1 MRSGRFVKK
10 RVYRTVVSVAFIK
23 MAEGELPMAILPLVY
38 RFLGNL
44 MTTVAAISAAVTATA
59 MIVTATTTATMAGV
73 KFLFRGITYELDH
86 TYVMQIFT
94 G

>member
-1 MRSGRFVKK
+1 
-10 RVYRTVVSVAFIK
+10 
-23 MAEGELPMAILPLVY
+23 
-38 RFLGNL
+38 
-44 MTTVAAISAAVTATA
+44 MTTVAAISTAVTATA

-73 KFLFRGITYELDH
+73 KFLFRGVAYELDR

>member
-38 RFLGNL
+38 RFLGKLNDNRRSNL
-44 MTTVAAISAAVTATA
+44 RSRHCNCHDRDLNHNRNYGGGEVPLPWHRVRA
-59 MIVTATTTATMAGV
+59 
-73 KFLFRGITYELDH
+73 
-86 TYVMQIFT
+86 
-94 G
+94 

>member
-38 RFLGNL
+38 RFLGKLNDNRRSNL
-44 MTTVAAISAAVTATA
+44 RSRDRNHNRNYGGGEVPLPWHRVRA
-59 MIVTATTTATMAGV
+59 
-73 KFLFRGITYELDH
+73 
-86 TYVMQIFT
+86 
-94 G
+94 

>member
-38 RFLGNL
+38 RFLGKLNDNRRSNL
-44 MTTVAAISAAVTATA
+44 RSRHCNCHDRDRNHNRNYGGGEVPLPWHHVRA
-59 MIVTATTTATMAGV
+59 
-73 KFLFRGITYELDH
+73 
-86 TYVMQIFT
+86 
-94 G
+94 